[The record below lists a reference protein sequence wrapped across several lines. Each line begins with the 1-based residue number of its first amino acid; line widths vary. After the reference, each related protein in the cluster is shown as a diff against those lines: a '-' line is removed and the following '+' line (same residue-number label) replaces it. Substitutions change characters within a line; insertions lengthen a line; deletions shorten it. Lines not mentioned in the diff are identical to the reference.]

1 MKFELNEYRQC
12 LTDETILADI
22 KTVARLLAVDYLP
35 ISLYKKH
42 GKYSQCAIQGHFGTW
57 KKALSL
63 AGLRNT
69 RNAAELK
76 LVSDEEYFSDAR
88 RVAQIN
94 NSTTVLLADYTKL
107 GKYSTGNVFNRFGAW
122 DDFLTRAGLQPTGL
136 AKKRVTEKECFE
148 EIERIWVLLGRQPTA
163 TDLIKRKISC
173 YSIDTYKRRFGGWR
187 KALEA
192 FVSYVNSEGRNEGEG
207 PNSAVRTHKI
217 LKGSQSSSVTTKENV
232 SSFEREH
239 RTSRNVN
246 ARLRFRVLQRDH
258 FKCCCCG
265 ASPAKDSSVV
275 LQVDH
280 IVPWAKGGETI
291 IENLQTLCAKCNLGK
306 SDLV

>member
-12 LTDETILADI
+12 LTDEAVLADI
-22 KTVARLLAVDYLP
+22 KTVAKLLAVDYLP

-107 GKYSTGNVFNRFGAW
+107 GKYSTGNVFNRLALGMI
-122 DDFLTRAGLQPTGL
+122 FLHVQD
-136 AKKRVTEKECFE
+136 CN
-148 EIERIWVLLGRQPTA
+148 RQDWP
-163 TDLIKRKISC
+163 K
-173 YSIDTYKRRFGGWR
+173 
-187 KALEA
+187 
-192 FVSYVNSEGRNEGEG
+192 
-207 PNSAVRTHKI
+207 
-217 LKGSQSSSVTTKENV
+217 NV
-232 SSFEREH
+232 
-239 RTSRNVN
+239 
-246 ARLRFRVLQRDH
+246 
-258 FKCCCCG
+258 
-265 ASPAKDSSVV
+265 
-275 LQVDH
+275 
-280 IVPWAKGGETI
+280 
-291 IENLQTLCAKCNLGK
+291 
-306 SDLV
+306 